1 MGNLP
6 GRIDSSQRGEMTL
19 LEKNLLSLPCSADLA
34 LTELFEEAQSITSLP
49 SPPELKIQHAIT

>member
-6 GRIDSSQRGEMTL
+6 GRIDSSHRGEMTL
-19 LEKNLLSLPCSADLA
+19 LEKSLLSLPCSADVA

-49 SPPELKIQHAIT
+49 SSPVL